1 VDNNT
6 RAVTDGLVQA
16 LAGSGLTQADF
27 AAALG
32 TSASR
37 FSTYLSG
44 KIDPSASF
52 YLRALR
58 LAEALR
64 VARALGL
71 MTPQS
76 TAREVRRSLQKH
88 DGIRAL
94 KMTLQARDHLHT
106 LLHEPGADAD
116 AATSAWTS
124 TPRSTGERQWDAFF
138 AALTEHEFTGANREP
153 PAWTSTDT
161 NDHPLLVK
169 SLLLSDD
176 EVRASTPEWLSR
188 HGVYAAERDL
198 VTA

>member
-1 VDNNT
+1 MLPV
-6 RAVTDGLVQA
+6 ACH
-16 LAGSGLTQADF
+16 
-27 AAALG
+27 LG

-64 VARALGL
+64 VTRALGL

-124 TPRSTGERQWDAFF
+124 TDIK
-138 AALTEHEFTGANREP
+138 
-153 PAWTSTDT
+153 
-161 NDHPLLVK
+161 DHPLLVK

-176 EVRASTPEWLSR
+176 EVRASTPEWPSR

>member
-1 VDNNT
+1 MDNDT
-6 RAVTDGLVQA
+6 HAVTDGLAQA
-16 LAGSGLTQADF
+16 LADSGLTQADF
-27 AAALG
+27 ATALG

-58 LAEALR
+58 LAQALR
-64 VARALGL
+64 GARALGL

-76 TAREVRRSLQKH
+76 TAREVRRSLRKH
-88 DGIRAL
+88 DDIRAL

-106 LLHEPGADAD
+106 LLHDAD
-116 AATSAWTS
+116 AHTEEATSAWTS
-124 TPRSTGERQWDAFF
+124 TPRSTGERKWDAFF
-138 AALTEHEFTGANREP
+138 AALTEHEFTSANHEP

-161 NDHPLLVK
+161 NDDPLLVK

>member
-1 VDNNT
+1 MDSDT
-6 RAVTDGLVQA
+6 HAVTDGLA
-16 LAGSGLTQADF
+16 LALAESGLTQADF
-27 AAALG
+27 ATALG

-37 FSTYLSG
+37 LSTYLSG

-58 LAEALR
+58 LARALR
-64 VARALGL
+64 GAQALGL

-76 TAREVRRSLQKH
+76 TAREIRRSLRKH
-88 DGIRAL
+88 DDIRAL
-94 KMTLQARDHLHT
+94 KMTLQARDHLRT
-106 LLHEPGADAD
+106 LLHDPDPHAEE
-116 AATSAWTS
+116 ATSAWTS

-138 AALTEHEFTGANREP
+138 AALTAHEFTSANHEP
-153 PAWTSTDT
+153 PAWTSSDT
-161 NDHPLLVK
+161 NDDPLLVK

-176 EVRASTPEWLSR
+176 EVRDSTPEWLSR

>member
-1 VDNNT
+1 
-6 RAVTDGLVQA
+6 
-16 LAGSGLTQADF
+16 
-27 AAALG
+27 
-32 TSASR
+32 
-37 FSTYLSG
+37 
-44 KIDPSASF
+44 
-52 YLRALR
+52 
-58 LAEALR
+58 
-64 VARALGL
+64 

-106 LLHEPGADAD
+106 LL
-116 AATSAWTS
+116 TS
-124 TPRSTGERQWDAFF
+124 
-138 AALTEHEFTGANREP
+138 

>member
-1 VDNNT
+1 MDFNT
-6 RAVTDGLVQA
+6 RAVTEGLTQA
-16 LAGSGLTQADF
+16 LADSGLTQADF

-64 VARALGL
+64 AARALGL
-71 MTPQS
+71 MSPQS
-76 TAREVRRSLQKH
+76 TAREVRRSLRKH

-94 KMTLQARDHLHT
+94 KMTLQARDHLRT
-106 LLHEPGADAD
+106 LLHEPDAD

-124 TPRSTGERQWDAFF
+124 TPRSTGDRQWDAFF
-138 AALTEHEFTGANREP
+138 AALIEHEFTSANYEP

-161 NDHPLLVK
+161 NDDPLLVK
-169 SLLLSDD
+169 SLLLSDE

>member
-1 VDNNT
+1 MDNDT
-6 RAVTDGLVQA
+6 HAVTDGLAQA
-16 LAGSGLTQADF
+16 LVDSGLTQADF
-27 AAALG
+27 ATALG

-52 YLRALR
+52 YLRALG
-58 LAEALR
+58 LAQALR
-64 VARALGL
+64 GARALGL

-76 TAREVRRSLQKH
+76 TAREVRRSLRKH
-88 DGIRAL
+88 DDIRAL
-94 KMTLQARDHLHT
+94 KMTLQARDHLRT
-106 LLHEPGADAD
+106 LLHDPDAQTEE
-116 AATSAWTS
+116 ATSAWTS
-124 TPRSTGERQWDAFF
+124 TPRSTGERKWDAFC
-138 AALTEHEFTGANREP
+138 AALTEHEFTSANREP

-161 NDHPLLVK
+161 NDDPLLVK